1 MFCLFQALKL
11 DDTDLNLWYK
21 IGLVGMKLVDL
32 NVAIS
37 AFQEVRFCVFYL
49 KTWVNMYQQITH
61 LLNNRYLLSIA
72 FCFQNTE

>member
-37 AFQEVRFCVFYL
+37 AFQEVRFWVFYFKMFLFQALLL
-49 KTWVNMYQQITH
+49 KH
-61 LLNNRYLLSIA
+61 ELNL
-72 FCFQNTE
+72 

>member
-21 IGLVGMKLVDL
+21 IGLVGMKLIDL

-37 AFQEVRFCVFYL
+37 AFQEVCFWVFYL
-49 KTWVNMYQQITH
+49 NIFLFET
-61 LLNNRYLLSIA
+61 LLLKH
-72 FCFQNTE
+72 E